1 MSWAATK
8 ILPTSWAATANLKI
22 GERKKERRKEG
33 GGRKKGK
40 EDRKEGR
47 RKRERDF
54 LAPSQAFHHKPVQAS
69 ETGCSAEQRS
79 CDHTA

>member
-1 MSWAATK
+1 MLWVVIK
-8 ILPTSWAATANLKI
+8 ILLISWVVIVNFKI

-54 LAPSQAFHHKPVQAS
+54 LVFF
-69 ETGCSAEQRS
+69 
-79 CDHTA
+79 